1 MASFRGELTIA
12 APSRE
17 GRRLG
22 DYGVARYKREAPRT
36 MLDKNLG
43 KEENRKLTFDQLPEV
58 VGELRDEIAQLRG
71 FIIEHFTAMQ
81 APEPPKVW
89 MDLAQLCDYL
99 PDKPS
104 KATVYGWV
112 CARTIPYHKK
122 TKKLSFL
129 KSEIDAW
136 IIKSGH
142 ATADEIRE
150 TALDTFGYR
159 KGGLR

>member
-1 MASFRGELTIA
+1 MA
-12 APSRE
+12 PC
-17 GRRLG
+17 
-22 DYGVARYKREAPRT
+22 T

-58 VGELRDEIAQLRG
+58 VGELRDEIAQLKG
-71 FIIEHFTAMQ
+71 FIMSNFSALQ

-89 MDLAQLCDYL
+89 MDLAQLCEYL

-129 KSEIDAW
+129 KSEIDDW
-136 IIKSGH
+136 LVKSGH
-142 ATADEIRE
+142 ATVEEIRE
-150 TALDTFGYR
+150 TALDSLGYR

>member
-1 MASFRGELTIA
+1 MASFWGEITIA
-12 APSRE
+12 SPFQR
-17 GRRLG
+17 GRRHG
-22 DYGVARYKREAPRT
+22 YYREARLPRVAPRT

-58 VGELRDEIAQLRG
+58 VGELRDEIAQLKG
-71 FIIEHFTAMQ
+71 FIMSNFSALQ

-89 MDLAQLCDYL
+89 MDLAQLCEYL

-112 CARTIPYHKK
+112 CARTIPFHKK

-142 ATADEIRE
+142 ATAEDIRE
-150 TALDTFGYR
+150 TALDSLGYR
-159 KGGLR
+159 KAGPR

>member
-1 MASFRGELTIA
+1 M
-12 APSRE
+12 
-17 GRRLG
+17 
-22 DYGVARYKREAPRT
+22 APRT

-58 VGELRDEIAQLRG
+58 VGELRDEIAQLKG
-71 FIIEHFTAMQ
+71 FIMSNFSALQ

-89 MDLAQLCDYL
+89 MDLAQLCEYL

-112 CARTIPYHKK
+112 CARTIPFHKK

-142 ATADEIRE
+142 ATAEDIRE
-150 TALDTFGYR
+150 TALDSLGYR
-159 KGGLR
+159 KAGPR

>member
-1 MASFRGELTIA
+1 
-12 APSRE
+12 
-17 GRRLG
+17 
-22 DYGVARYKREAPRT
+22 

-43 KEENRKLTFDQLPEV
+43 KEENRKLTFDQIPEV
-58 VGELRDEIAQLRG
+58 VGELRDEIAQLKG
-71 FIIEHFTAMQ
+71 FIMSNFSALQ

-89 MDLAQLCDYL
+89 MDLAQLCEYL

-112 CARTIPYHKK
+112 CARTIPYHTK

-142 ATADEIRE
+142 ATAEDIRE
-150 TALDTFGYR
+150 TALDSLRYR
-159 KGGLR
+159 KVGLR

>member
-1 MASFRGELTIA
+1 MA
-12 APSRE
+12 PC
-17 GRRLG
+17 
-22 DYGVARYKREAPRT
+22 T

-43 KEENRKLTFDQLPEV
+43 KEENRKFTFDQLPEV
-58 VGELRDEIAQLRG
+58 VGELRDEIAQLKG
-71 FIIEHFTAMQ
+71 FIMSNFSALQ

-89 MDLAQLCDYL
+89 MDLTQLCEYL

-142 ATADEIRE
+142 ATAEEIRE
-150 TALDTFGYR
+150 TALDSLGYR

>member
-1 MASFRGELTIA
+1 
-12 APSRE
+12 
-17 GRRLG
+17 
-22 DYGVARYKREAPRT
+22 

-43 KEENRKLTFDQLPEV
+43 KEENRKLIFDQLPEV
-58 VGELRDEIAQLRG
+58 VGELRDEIAQLKG
-71 FIIEHFTAMQ
+71 FIMSNFSALQ

-89 MDLAQLCDYL
+89 MDLAQLCEYL

-142 ATADEIRE
+142 ATAEDIRE
-150 TALDTFGYR
+150 TALDSLGYR
-159 KGGLR
+159 KVGLR

>member
-1 MASFRGELTIA
+1 MA
-12 APSRE
+12 PC
-17 GRRLG
+17 
-22 DYGVARYKREAPRT
+22 T

-58 VGELRDEIAQLRG
+58 VGELRDEIAQLKG
-71 FIIEHFTAMQ
+71 FIMSNFSALQ

-89 MDLAQLCDYL
+89 MDLAQLCEYL

-142 ATADEIRE
+142 ATAEDIRE
-150 TALDTFGYR
+150 TALDSLGYR

>member
-1 MASFRGELTIA
+1 MA
-12 APSRE
+12 PC
-17 GRRLG
+17 
-22 DYGVARYKREAPRT
+22 T

-58 VGELRDEIAQLRG
+58 VGELRDEIAQLKG
-71 FIIEHFTAMQ
+71 FIMSNFSALQ

-89 MDLAQLCDYL
+89 MDLAQLCEYL

-142 ATADEIRE
+142 ATADEIKE

>member
-1 MASFRGELTIA
+1 MNKKSDKYYDSF
-12 APSRE
+12 
-17 GRRLG
+17 
-22 DYGVARYKREAPRT
+22 
-36 MLDKNLG
+36 
-43 KEENRKLTFDQLPEV
+43 NRKNWVRPAARATLLNEVRDLKQLVSERLTSP
-58 VGELRDEIAQLRG
+58 
-71 FIIEHFTAMQ
+71 
-81 APEPPKVW
+81 APAENPVW
-89 MDLAQLCDYL
+89 MDLAQLCEYL

-142 ATADEIRE
+142 ATAEEIRE

>member
-1 MASFRGELTIA
+1 MTHSTERIG
-12 APSRE
+12 
-17 GRRLG
+17 
-22 DYGVARYKREAPRT
+22 
-36 MLDKNLG
+36 
-43 KEENRKLTFDQLPEV
+43 FDQLPEAV
-58 VGELRDEIAQLRG
+58 ATLLNEVRDLKQLVSERL
-71 FIIEHFTAMQ
+71 TSP
-81 APEPPKVW
+81 APAENPVW
-89 MDLAQLCDYL
+89 MDLAQLCAYL

-112 CARTIPYHKK
+112 CASTIPYHKK

-142 ATADEIRE
+142 ATADEIRD

>member
-1 MASFRGELTIA
+1 MASFWGEITIA
-12 APSRE
+12 SPFQR
-17 GRRLG
+17 GRRHG
-22 DYGVARYKREAPRT
+22 YYREARLPRVAPRT

-58 VGELRDEIAQLRG
+58 VGELRDEIAQLKG
-71 FIIEHFTAMQ
+71 FIMSNFSALQ

-89 MDLAQLCDYL
+89 MDLAQPCEYL

-112 CARTIPYHKK
+112 CARTIPFHKK

-142 ATADEIRE
+142 ATAEDIRE
-150 TALDTFGYR
+150 TALDSLGYR
-159 KGGLR
+159 KAGPR

>member
-1 MASFRGELTIA
+1 MYENNKT
-12 APSRE
+12 
-17 GRRLG
+17 
-22 DYGVARYKREAPRT
+22 
-36 MLDKNLG
+36 

-58 VGELRDEIAQLRG
+58 VGELRDEIAQLKG
-71 FIIEHFTAMQ
+71 FIMSNFSALQ

-89 MDLAQLCDYL
+89 MDLAQLCEYL

-142 ATADEIRE
+142 ATEEEIRE
-150 TALDTFGYR
+150 TALDSLGYR

>member
-1 MASFRGELTIA
+1 M
-12 APSRE
+12 APS
-17 GRRLG
+17 
-22 DYGVARYKREAPRT
+22 T
-36 MLDKNLG
+36 MVNNKV
-43 KEENRKLTFDQLPEV
+43 EQTEQRKLTFDQLPEV
-58 VGELRDEIAQLRG
+58 VGELRDEIAQLKG
-71 FIIEHFTAMQ
+71 FIMSNFSALQPTQ
-81 APEPPKVW
+81 PKVEW
-89 MDLAQLCDYL
+89 MDLDQLCAYL

-136 IIKSGH
+136 MAKSGH
-142 ATADEIRE
+142 ATADEIRD

>member
-1 MASFRGELTIA
+1 MAPQFMNNCTI
-12 APSRE
+12 E
-17 GRRLG
+17 HQ
-22 DYGVARYKREAPRT
+22 EQ
-36 MLDKNLG
+36 
-43 KEENRKLTFDQLPEV
+43 RKLTFEQLPEV
-58 VGELRDEIAQLRG
+58 VGELRDEIAQLKG
-71 FIIEHFTAMQ
+71 FIMSNFSALQ
-81 APEPPKVW
+81 PPQPKVEW
-89 MDLAQLCDYL
+89 MDLDQLCAYL

-136 IIKSGH
+136 MAKSGH
-142 ATADEIRE
+142 ATADEIRD

>member
-1 MASFRGELTIA
+1 M
-12 APSRE
+12 
-17 GRRLG
+17 
-22 DYGVARYKREAPRT
+22 YKDFNT
-36 MLDKNLG
+36 
-43 KEENRKLTFDQLPEV
+43 KEENRIITFDQLPEV
-58 VGELRDEIAQLRG
+58 VGELRDEIAQLKG
-71 FIIEHFTAMQ
+71 FIIEHFSALQ

-89 MDLAQLCDYL
+89 MDLTQLCNYL

-136 IIKSGH
+136 IIESGH
-142 ATADEIRE
+142 ATAEEIRE

>member
-1 MASFRGELTIA
+1 M
-12 APSRE
+12 
-17 GRRLG
+17 
-22 DYGVARYKREAPRT
+22 APRT
-36 MLDKNLG
+36 MLDKKLG

-58 VGELRDEIAQLRG
+58 VGELRDEIAQLKG
-71 FIIEHFTAMQ
+71 FIMSNFSALQ

-89 MDLAQLCDYL
+89 MDLAQLCEYL

-142 ATADEIRE
+142 ATAEDIRE
-150 TALDTFGYR
+150 TALDSLGYR
-159 KGGLR
+159 KAGLR

>member
-1 MASFRGELTIA
+1 M
-12 APSRE
+12 
-17 GRRLG
+17 
-22 DYGVARYKREAPRT
+22 APRT

-58 VGELRDEIAQLRG
+58 VGELRDEIAQLKG
-71 FIIEHFTAMQ
+71 FIMSNFSALQ

-89 MDLAQLCDYL
+89 MDLAQPCEYL

-112 CARTIPYHKK
+112 CARTIPFHKK

-142 ATADEIRE
+142 ATAEDIRE
-150 TALDTFGYR
+150 TALDSLGYR
-159 KGGLR
+159 KAGPR